1 MSHSPPPLRSSP
13 VSLAAAAT
21 INAGLQS
28 FSSNGSNGSNGSNV
42 TNGSPLNPRGARIDA
57 RRNARMPPLTLYD
70 NRPQSDPQSSH
81 PSVSTPYPTTPSTNG
96 TPRSPY
102 HHRQP
107 SLGEIHQELEQE
119 QEAQVNRLLQMI
131 RQQQQQLQLAQQASG
146 LLPSTPGFS
155 AVDDSTPTS
164 EHSFSFPGS
173 QLAAIVTNTRPR
185 SPTPQ
190 GQPRASELSRQ
201 SSRRSRTSSRGA
213 SSPSLR
219 PLSAGLGIH
228 GDGSEHGWVL
238 GGSRDESAFYQAETQ
253 MLTREN
259 QMLRQ
264 RIRELERQVSELNVN
279 STSSTPSNPATPS
292 ASQDRARLTIPS
304 TSLPGQEAGKE

>member
-1 MSHSPPPLRSSP
+1 
-13 VSLAAAAT
+13 
-21 INAGLQS
+21 
-28 FSSNGSNGSNGSNV
+28 
-42 TNGSPLNPRGARIDA
+42 
-57 RRNARMPPLTLYD
+57 
-70 NRPQSDPQSSH
+70 
-81 PSVSTPYPTTPSTNG
+81 
-96 TPRSPY
+96 
-102 HHRQP
+102 
-107 SLGEIHQELEQE
+107 
-119 QEAQVNRLLQMI
+119 MI

-146 LLPSTPGFS
+146 LLPSTPGLS

-173 QLAAIVTNTRPR
+173 QLAATVTNPQPR

-190 GQPRASELSRQ
+190 GQPRASAELSRQ

-213 SSPSLR
+213 SSPSLP
-219 PLSAGLGIH
+219 PLSAGLGFH

-264 RIRELERQVSELNVN
+264 RIRELGIWIYIRVLTQMRLIFNRQCRA
-279 STSSTPSNPATPS
+279 SS
-292 ASQDRARLTIPS
+292 
-304 TSLPGQEAGKE
+304 K